1 MHKWNKCTNGSNAQ
15 MEQMYKYL
23 LPSFSCTLYSVHIV
37 HIDLNAYVNAYGQ
50 NPLLALNTIRAHNN
64 RQEGFLLCLHHDIYL
79 LESLIASHFRLYNIA
94 AVYAISLYQYVHTQN
109 IGPLWVVRSVYKCPG
124 SLSTNVQRICLKM
137 SREFVYKC
145 PGSLPTNVQ
154 GVCLQMSW
162 KSVYKYPG
170 SLATISRE
178 SVYKFPASLSTSV
191 QGVSLPM
198 SSESV

>member
-1 MHKWNKCTNGSNAQ
+1 MHKWNKCTNGSNAK

-109 IGPLWVVRSVYKCPG
+109 IGPL
-124 SLSTNVQRICLKM
+124 
-137 SREFVYKC
+137 
-145 PGSLPTNVQ
+145 
-154 GVCLQMSW
+154 
-162 KSVYKYPG
+162 
-170 SLATISRE
+170 
-178 SVYKFPASLSTSV
+178 
-191 QGVSLPM
+191 
-198 SSESV
+198 